1 MTVQMPMLKVLCP
14 MHAVLDAEGRIVQ
27 AGPTLRKLR
36 SALEGRQFLDVFD
49 LRRPPDL
56 QQMDDLLR
64 ATGKRLHLRFRDV
77 PRTSLKG
84 VLVPDGRGGAVIN
97 LSFGISLVEAVR
109 DYALTNADFDPTDL
123 SVEMLY
129 LLEAKSAAIEAS
141 RRLNR
146 RLQVA
151 RIAAEE
157 QAFTDT
163 LTGLK
168 NRRALDHV
176 LARAL
181 AGGGDLAL
189 MHLDLDRFKAVN
201 DGLGHAAGD
210 HILQE
215 AARRMLGAVRRGDTV
230 ARVGGDEFIL
240 LFDGLTS
247 HRRLGQIASGLIA
260 ALEQPILWHRTPCE
274 ISASIGIALRPAGK
288 TLQPEELIS
297 QADAALYAAKAAGR
311 ARFEFADT
319 ASGPA

>member
-1 MTVQMPMLKVLCP
+1 MTEQIAMLQVLCP
-14 MHAVLDAEGRIVQ
+14 MHAVLDANGRIVQ

-36 SALEGRQFLDVFD
+36 DALVGQRFLDVFD

-56 QQMDDLLR
+56 THMEDLLG
-64 ATGKRLHLRFRDV
+64 AAGKRLYLRFHNV

-84 VLVPDGRGGAVIN
+84 VLVPDGQGGAVIN
-97 LSFGISLVEAVR
+97 LSFGISLVEAVNE
-109 DYALTNADFDPTDL
+109 YALTNADFDPTDL

-129 LLEAKSAAIEAS
+129 LVEAKSAAIEAS
-141 RRLNR
+141 RHLNR

-181 AGGGDLAL
+181 ATGGDLAL

-201 DGLGHAAGD
+201 DSLGHAAGD
-210 HILQE
+210 FVLQE

-230 ARVGGDEFIL
+230 ARAGGDEFVL

-247 HRRLGQIASGLIA
+247 RRRLGQIASSLIA
-260 ALEQPILWHRTPCE
+260 ALEQPIMWQRAPCE
-274 ISASIGIALRPAGK
+274 ISASIGIALRPAGQV
-288 TLQPEELIS
+288 LQPDELIDR
-297 QADAALYAAKAAGR
+297 ADTALYAAKEAGR
-311 ARFEFADT
+311 ARYEFAGIDT
-319 ASGPA
+319 GQS